1 MVSQG
6 FFSGSASAVERSG
19 RKAGDKR
26 VALGGDSLGS
36 MGGVGAVI
44 GIGAL
49 GIKGIQS
56 AVEGGKRLKEN
67 IERRVNPERETSF
80 INPRGKEVAKVASS
94 DISGLQIESPS
105 VQLANVKSYTEPTY
119 TPSYPGDDYKDAL
132 KKDKPKR
139 FFDTDSFKKAV
150 DEGRFGDE
158 AYKDT
163 IRLKEARR
171 LGGEY
176 AGLSDEAAIDRYKR
190 KNIDYTK
197 GEDSFGDKL
206 QYDTKT
212 LKRYM
217 AADAKENY
225 EQKEKAAKEASEARI
240 ARVADEAAY
249 RSAYE
254 KFKKPSLI
262 DRVSNFI
269 AGTDKKGEAD
279 PMNKYILSKEQR
291 LKRLREAN
299 REYNVPGITV
309 SPYGFVDVP
318 QSKLLTKA
326 GQSGAEE
333 AAKTENTVS
342 SDMSTEEFNKRY
354 DASMT
359 KFRRVAEGKTPNPNI
374 LERTQ
379 NFLGGVVD
387 NVSKIFTPKVEAG
400 TLEGKPTRFTMG
412 ESNVPSMSTP
422 SVGDMVSNI
431 GAAVEAGG
439 MGGLGSS
446 AQSSRVR
453 TLGRPQPRVQSPM
466 EAGMGPGAAKARAM
480 AKARNAAKESGTAS
494 PSMSGADR
502 AKALAR
508 ARIARKKKSTSS
520 GTGFGRSTSSS
531 RSSTGRAG
539 RRGGSA
545 GSAGSRSRGGTSRG
559 SSRSGTRSSSSR
571 GQGSRSRSTSRSR
584 GGVSRGSR
592 RRGGRRGRRGGRR
605 CDIRCKINISPLI
618 NTNLVRDDLAELA
631 YFVKEIK

>member
-6 FFSGSASAVERSG
+6 FFSGSARRSDRIAGRTSYPSKMPSGSYYGGEEQKKKDFLNKELNRFDNFLKGPGGTFKVENDGQNKFRNQAIAQGQEDDSG
-19 RKAGDKR
+19 YEGYLRKIYGLEKTDKEYKNMPGFLKRDIRDSYRDDVESGTYKDPYGDQNQSSILKRAGDF
-26 VALGGDSLGS
+26 VA
-36 MGGVGAVI
+36 
-44 GIGAL
+44 
-49 GIKGIQS
+49 
-56 AVEGGKRLKEN
+56 N
-67 IERRVNPERETSF
+67 
-80 INPRGKEVAKVASS
+80 
-94 DISGLQIESPS
+94 
-105 VQLANVKSYTEPTY
+105 
-119 TPSYPGDDYKDAL
+119 
-132 KKDKPKR
+132 
-139 FFDTDSFKKAV
+139 
-150 DEGRFGDE
+150 
-158 AYKDT
+158 
-163 IRLKEARR
+163 
-171 LGGEY
+171 
-176 AGLSDEAAIDRYKR
+176 
-190 KNIDYTK
+190 
-197 GEDSFGDKL
+197 
-206 QYDTKT
+206 
-212 LKRYM
+212 
-217 AADAKENY
+217 
-225 EQKEKAAKEASEARI
+225 
-240 ARVADEAAY
+240 
-249 RSAYE
+249 
-254 KFKKPSLI
+254 
-262 DRVSNFI
+262 
-269 AGTDKKGEAD
+269 
-279 PMNKYILSKEQR
+279 
-291 LKRLREAN
+291 
-299 REYNVPGITV
+299 
-309 SPYGFVDVP
+309 
-318 QSKLLTKA
+318 
-326 GQSGAEE
+326 
-333 AAKTENTVS
+333 
-342 SDMSTEEFNKRY
+342 
-354 DASMT
+354 
-359 KFRRVAEGKTPNPNI
+359 
-374 LERTQ
+374 
-379 NFLGGVVD
+379 
-387 NVSKIFTPKVEAG
+387 IFTPPAVAG

-412 ESNVPSMSTP
+412 ESNNPLTNTP
-422 SVGDMVSNI
+422 NVGDMVSNI

-531 RSSTGRAG
+531 RRSTGRAG

>member
-6 FFSGSASAVERSG
+6 FFSGSASAEKRTT
-19 RKAGDKR
+19 RFAGDKENTDTSNLKVESPSVQ
-26 VALGGDSLGS
+26 VANVKSYTDSTFTPSYPGDPYRD
-36 MGGVGAVI
+36 
-44 GIGAL
+44 AL
-49 GIKGIQS
+49 RETDKPKKVDKKTYIQS
-56 AVEGGKRLKEN
+56 RMAEKMYDGDIDKFKRKTLDYKTGTDFFGDKVDYSPETIKRYISTDAKENYEKDQAFEREKQLNEARRIAKQERKNIDDKAYVRAMQKFDKPSITQRVSNFVFGTDLKGKPDPRNPNILSKDERISTLRGVQRVYNEPGISVDPYGVLTRRNLGEQKPTSELSVKDFKAKEN
-67 IERRVNPERETSF
+67 IERRKIFRE
-80 INPRGKEVAKVASS
+80 
-94 DISGLQIESPS
+94 Q
-105 VQLANVKSYTEPTY
+105 
-119 TPSYPGDDYKDAL
+119 
-132 KKDKPKR
+132 
-139 FFDTDSFKKAV
+139 
-150 DEGRFGDE
+150 
-158 AYKDT
+158 
-163 IRLKEARR
+163 
-171 LGGEY
+171 
-176 AGLSDEAAIDRYKR
+176 AGLS
-190 KNIDYTK
+190 
-197 GEDSFGDKL
+197 
-206 QYDTKT
+206 
-212 LKRYM
+212 
-217 AADAKENY
+217 
-225 EQKEKAAKEASEARI
+225 
-240 ARVADEAAY
+240 
-249 RSAYE
+249 
-254 KFKKPSLI
+254 
-262 DRVSNFI
+262 
-269 AGTDKKGEAD
+269 
-279 PMNKYILSKEQR
+279 
-291 LKRLREAN
+291 
-299 REYNVPGITV
+299 
-309 SPYGFVDVP
+309 
-318 QSKLLTKA
+318 
-326 GQSGAEE
+326 
-333 AAKTENTVS
+333 
-342 SDMSTEEFNKRY
+342 
-354 DASMT
+354 
-359 KFRRVAEGKTPNPNI
+359 PNPN
-374 LERTQ
+374 LMERTQ
-379 NFLGGVVD
+379 NFLSGVADNVGNVVD

-446 AQSSRVR
+446 GSRTLR
-453 TLGRPQPRVQSPM
+453 SLGRPQARVVSPM

>member
-6 FFSGSASAVERSG
+6 FFSGSASAAERSG

-80 INPRGKEVAKVASS
+80 FNPRGKEVAKVASS

-105 VQLANVKSYTEPTY
+105 VRLANVKSYTDSTF
-119 TPSYPGDDYKDAL
+119 TPSYPGDPYKDAL
-132 KKDKPKR
+132 KETDKTKKEDDKTKAIR
-139 FFDTDSFKKAV
+139 FFTRNEEGSPEEKKDRFQRRNLDYKTGTDFFGDKVNYSPETIKRYIATDAKEKYEKDQAFKK
-150 DEGRFGDE
+150 EQQ
-158 AYKDT
+158 
-163 IRLKEARR
+163 LNEARR
-171 LGGEY
+171 IARQE
-176 AGLSDEAAIDRYKR
+176 R
-190 KNIDYTK
+190 KNID
-197 GEDSFGDKL
+197 DKA
-206 QYDTKT
+206 YV
-212 LKRYM
+212 RAM
-217 AADAKENY
+217 
-225 EQKEKAAKEASEARI
+225 QKF
-240 ARVADEAAY
+240 D
-249 RSAYE
+249 
-254 KFKKPSLI
+254 KPSI
-262 DRVSNFI
+262 TQRVSNFVF
-269 AGTDKKGEAD
+269 GTDLKGKPD
-279 PMNKYILSKEQR
+279 PRNQNIVTKDERLSM
-291 LKRLREAN
+291 LRGVERA
-299 REYNVPGITV
+299 YGVPGISVDQYGTPTI
-309 SPYGFVDVP
+309 PYDKINP
-318 QSKLLTKA
+318 
-326 GQSGAEE
+326 
-333 AAKTENTVS
+333 
-342 SDMSTEEFNKRY
+342 D
-354 DASMT
+354 T
-359 KFRRVAEGKTPNPNI
+359 KFKTQTPASQLSVEDFKAKENIERRKIFREQAGLSPNPN
-374 LERTQ
+374 LMERTQ
-379 NFLGGVVD
+379 NFLSGVADNVGNVVD

-412 ESNVPSMSTP
+412 ESNVPFMSTP

-446 AQSSRVR
+446 GQSSRVR

-480 AKARNAAKESGTAS
+480 AKARNAAKQSGTAA

-502 AKALAR
+502 AKALAK
-508 ARIARKKKSTSS
+508 ARIARKKKSTTTS
-520 GTGFGRSTSSS
+520 GTGFGSSTSSS
-531 RSSTGRAG
+531 RRSTGRAG
-539 RRGGSA
+539 RRGGST
-545 GSAGSRSRGGTSRG
+545 GSAGSRSRGGTSSG

-584 GGVSRGSR
+584 GGSFGGSR

>member
-6 FFSGSASAVERSG
+6 FFSGSASAEKRTT
-19 RKAGDKR
+19 RFAGDKENTDTSNLKVESPSVQ
-26 VALGGDSLGS
+26 VANVKSYTDSTFTPSYPGDPYRD
-36 MGGVGAVI
+36 
-44 GIGAL
+44 AL
-49 GIKGIQS
+49 RETDKPKKVDKKTYIQS
-56 AVEGGKRLKEN
+56 RMAEKMYDGDIDKFKRKTLDYKTGTDFFGDKVDYSPETIKRYISTDAKENYEKDQAFEREKQLNEARRIAKQERKNIDDKAYVRAMQKFDKPSITQRVSNFVFGTDLKGKPDPRNPNILSKDERISTLRGVQRVYNEPGISVDPYGVLTRRNLGEQKPTSELSVKDFKAKEN
-67 IERRVNPERETSF
+67 IERRKIFRE
-80 INPRGKEVAKVASS
+80 
-94 DISGLQIESPS
+94 Q
-105 VQLANVKSYTEPTY
+105 
-119 TPSYPGDDYKDAL
+119 
-132 KKDKPKR
+132 
-139 FFDTDSFKKAV
+139 
-150 DEGRFGDE
+150 
-158 AYKDT
+158 
-163 IRLKEARR
+163 
-171 LGGEY
+171 
-176 AGLSDEAAIDRYKR
+176 AGLS
-190 KNIDYTK
+190 
-197 GEDSFGDKL
+197 
-206 QYDTKT
+206 
-212 LKRYM
+212 
-217 AADAKENY
+217 
-225 EQKEKAAKEASEARI
+225 
-240 ARVADEAAY
+240 
-249 RSAYE
+249 
-254 KFKKPSLI
+254 
-262 DRVSNFI
+262 
-269 AGTDKKGEAD
+269 
-279 PMNKYILSKEQR
+279 
-291 LKRLREAN
+291 
-299 REYNVPGITV
+299 
-309 SPYGFVDVP
+309 
-318 QSKLLTKA
+318 
-326 GQSGAEE
+326 
-333 AAKTENTVS
+333 
-342 SDMSTEEFNKRY
+342 
-354 DASMT
+354 
-359 KFRRVAEGKTPNPNI
+359 PNPN
-374 LERTQ
+374 LMERTQ
-379 NFLGGVVD
+379 NFLSGVADNVGNVVD

>member
-6 FFSGSASAVERSG
+6 FFSGSADRDKRITVSSDVKTAGIKTFLQKKVDQQLNKMTKEGKTPFGTSIGGSAVGEEGLG
-19 RKAGDKR
+19 RFGDK
-26 VALGGDSLGS
+26 S
-36 MGGVGAVI
+36 
-44 GIGAL
+44 
-49 GIKGIQS
+49 
-56 AVEGGKRLKEN
+56 
-67 IERRVNPERETSF
+67 RETSF
-80 INPRGKEVAKVASS
+80 VSPSGNEVAQIASS
-94 DISGLQIESPS
+94 DISSLSIESPS
-105 VQLANVKSYTEPTY
+105 VQLANVKSYTDSTF
-119 TPSYPGDDYKDAL
+119 TPSYPGDPYRDAL
-132 KKDKPKR
+132 KETDKPKKV
-139 FFDTDSFKKAV
+139 DKKTYIQSRMAEKMY
-150 DEGRFGDE
+150 DGD
-158 AYKDT
+158 
-163 IRLKEARR
+163 
-171 LGGEY
+171 
-176 AGLSDEAAIDRYKR
+176 IDKFKR
-190 KNIDYTK
+190 KTFDYKT
-197 GEDSFGDKL
+197 GTDFFGDKVD
-206 QYDTKT
+206 YSTET
-212 LKRYM
+212 IKRYI
-217 AADAKENY
+217 ATDAKENY
-225 EQKEKAAKEASEARI
+225 EKDQAFKREKQLNEARRI
-240 ARVADEAAY
+240 AKQERKNIDDKAY
-249 RSAYE
+249 VRAMQ
-254 KFKKPSLI
+254 KFDKPSI
-262 DRVSNFI
+262 TQRVSNFVF
-269 AGTDKKGEAD
+269 GTDLKGKPD
-279 PMNKYILSKEQR
+279 PRNLNILSKDERISTLRGVQRAYNEPGISVDPYGVLTRRNLGEQKPTSALSVEDFKAKENIER
-291 LKRLREAN
+291 KKIMREA
-299 REYNVPGITV
+299 
-309 SPYGFVDVP
+309 
-318 QSKLLTKA
+318 A
-326 GQSGAEE
+326 GLS
-333 AAKTENTVS
+333 
-342 SDMSTEEFNKRY
+342 
-354 DASMT
+354 
-359 KFRRVAEGKTPNPNI
+359 PNPN
-374 LERTQ
+374 LMERTQ
-379 NFLGGVVD
+379 SFFSGLTDNVGDVVD

-422 SVGDMVSNI
+422 SVDDMVSNI

-508 ARIARKKKSTSS
+508 ARIASKKKSTSS

-531 RSSTGRAG
+531 SRRSTGRAG

-584 GGVSRGSR
+584 GGSFGGSR

>member
-6 FFSGSASAVERSG
+6 FFSGSASAAERSG

-80 INPRGKEVAKVASS
+80 FNPRGKEVAKVASS

-105 VQLANVKSYTEPTY
+105 VRLANVKSYTDSTF
-119 TPSYPGDDYKDAL
+119 TPSYPGDPYKDAL
-132 KKDKPKR
+132 KETDKTKKEDDKTKAIR
-139 FFDTDSFKKAV
+139 FFTRNEEGSPEEKKDRFQRRNLDYKTGTDFFGDKVNYSPETIKRYIATDAKEKYEKDQAFKK
-150 DEGRFGDE
+150 EQQ
-158 AYKDT
+158 
-163 IRLKEARR
+163 LNEARR
-171 LGGEY
+171 IARQE
-176 AGLSDEAAIDRYKR
+176 R
-190 KNIDYTK
+190 KNID
-197 GEDSFGDKL
+197 DKA
-206 QYDTKT
+206 YV
-212 LKRYM
+212 RAM
-217 AADAKENY
+217 
-225 EQKEKAAKEASEARI
+225 QKF
-240 ARVADEAAY
+240 D
-249 RSAYE
+249 
-254 KFKKPSLI
+254 KPSI
-262 DRVSNFI
+262 TQRVSNFVF
-269 AGTDKKGEAD
+269 GTDLKGKPD
-279 PMNKYILSKEQR
+279 PRNQNIVTKDERLSM
-291 LKRLREAN
+291 LRGVERA
-299 REYNVPGITV
+299 YGVPGISVDQYGTPTI
-309 SPYGFVDVP
+309 PYDKINP
-318 QSKLLTKA
+318 
-326 GQSGAEE
+326 
-333 AAKTENTVS
+333 
-342 SDMSTEEFNKRY
+342 D
-354 DASMT
+354 T
-359 KFRRVAEGKTPNPNI
+359 KFKTQTPASQLSVEDFKAKENIERRKIFREQAGLSPNPN
-374 LERTQ
+374 LMERTQ
-379 NFLGGVVD
+379 NFLSGVADNVGNVVD

-431 GAAVEAGG
+431 GAAVESGG

-446 AQSSRVR
+446 GQSSRVR

-480 AKARNAAKESGTAS
+480 AKARNAAKQSGTAA

-502 AKALAR
+502 AKALAK
-508 ARIARKKKSTSS
+508 ARIARKKKSTTTS
-520 GTGFGRSTSSS
+520 GTGFGSSTSSS
-531 RSSTGRAG
+531 RRSTGRAG
-539 RRGGSA
+539 RRGGST
-545 GSAGSRSRGGTSRG
+545 GSAGSRSRGGTSSG

-584 GGVSRGSR
+584 GGSFGGSR

>member
-6 FFSGSASAVERSG
+6 FFSGSASAEKRTT
-19 RKAGDKR
+19 RFAGDKENTDTSNLKVESPSVQ
-26 VALGGDSLGS
+26 VANVKSYTDSTFTPSYPGDPYRD
-36 MGGVGAVI
+36 
-44 GIGAL
+44 AL
-49 GIKGIQS
+49 RETDKPKKVDKKTYIQS
-56 AVEGGKRLKEN
+56 RMAEKMYDGDIDKFKRKTLDYKTGTDFFGDKVDYSPETIKRYISTDAKENYEKDQAFEREKQLNEARRIAKQERKNIDDKAYVRAMQKFDKPSITQRVSNFVFGTDLKGKPDPRNPNILSKDERISTLRGVQRVYNEPGISVDPYGVLTRRNLGEQKPTSELSVKDFKAKEN
-67 IERRVNPERETSF
+67 IERRKIFRE
-80 INPRGKEVAKVASS
+80 
-94 DISGLQIESPS
+94 Q
-105 VQLANVKSYTEPTY
+105 
-119 TPSYPGDDYKDAL
+119 
-132 KKDKPKR
+132 
-139 FFDTDSFKKAV
+139 
-150 DEGRFGDE
+150 
-158 AYKDT
+158 
-163 IRLKEARR
+163 
-171 LGGEY
+171 
-176 AGLSDEAAIDRYKR
+176 AG
-190 KNIDYTK
+190 
-197 GEDSFGDKL
+197 
-206 QYDTKT
+206 
-212 LKRYM
+212 
-217 AADAKENY
+217 
-225 EQKEKAAKEASEARI
+225 
-240 ARVADEAAY
+240 
-249 RSAYE
+249 
-254 KFKKPSLI
+254 
-262 DRVSNFI
+262 
-269 AGTDKKGEAD
+269 
-279 PMNKYILSKEQR
+279 
-291 LKRLREAN
+291 
-299 REYNVPGITV
+299 
-309 SPYGFVDVP
+309 
-318 QSKLLTKA
+318 
-326 GQSGAEE
+326 
-333 AAKTENTVS
+333 
-342 SDMSTEEFNKRY
+342 MS
-354 DASMT
+354 
-359 KFRRVAEGKTPNPNI
+359 PNPN
-374 LERTQ
+374 LMERTQ
-379 NFLGGVVD
+379 NFLSGVADNVGNVVD

>member
-1 MVSQG
+1 MLRG
-6 FFSGSASAVERSG
+6 VERAYGVPGISVDQYG
-19 RKAGDKR
+19 TPTIPYDKINPDTKFKTQTPASQLSVEDFKA
-26 VALGGDSLGS
+26 
-36 MGGVGAVI
+36 
-44 GIGAL
+44 
-49 GIKGIQS
+49 
-56 AVEGGKRLKEN
+56 KEN
-67 IERRVNPERETSF
+67 IERRKIFRE
-80 INPRGKEVAKVASS
+80 
-94 DISGLQIESPS
+94 Q
-105 VQLANVKSYTEPTY
+105 
-119 TPSYPGDDYKDAL
+119 
-132 KKDKPKR
+132 
-139 FFDTDSFKKAV
+139 
-150 DEGRFGDE
+150 
-158 AYKDT
+158 
-163 IRLKEARR
+163 
-171 LGGEY
+171 
-176 AGLSDEAAIDRYKR
+176 AGLS
-190 KNIDYTK
+190 
-197 GEDSFGDKL
+197 
-206 QYDTKT
+206 
-212 LKRYM
+212 
-217 AADAKENY
+217 
-225 EQKEKAAKEASEARI
+225 
-240 ARVADEAAY
+240 
-249 RSAYE
+249 
-254 KFKKPSLI
+254 
-262 DRVSNFI
+262 
-269 AGTDKKGEAD
+269 
-279 PMNKYILSKEQR
+279 
-291 LKRLREAN
+291 
-299 REYNVPGITV
+299 
-309 SPYGFVDVP
+309 
-318 QSKLLTKA
+318 
-326 GQSGAEE
+326 
-333 AAKTENTVS
+333 
-342 SDMSTEEFNKRY
+342 
-354 DASMT
+354 
-359 KFRRVAEGKTPNPNI
+359 PNPN
-374 LERTQ
+374 LMERTQ
-379 NFLGGVVD
+379 NFLSGVADNVGNVVD

-412 ESNVPSMSTP
+412 ESNLPSMSTP

-431 GAAVEAGG
+431 AAAVEAGG

-531 RSSTGRAG
+531 RRSTGRAG